1 MATKAKNLKAGMLAG
16 MVAEKS
22 RATEPLDRFAR
33 AEQVIVER
41 PGGLLAP
48 PVAALAP
55 QAPASA
61 PAQPPAATGT
71 DGRAGAASTPVVTA
85 GFSAES
91 PASGTGTRRLE
102 RIPLACLLDNPL
114 NARRIYDPEVV
125 QDRAASIATHG
136 QKTPGLATPVPGRA
150 GYYYLIDGHYRKRA
164 LLAAN
169 KTEMEC
175 FVETDVGDLDLYRLS
190 FLLNEQRSGQS
201 ALDNAIAWRQ
211 LIDENKI
218 SKEEEISEL
227 TGISAG
233 TVSKTLALLRLPD
246 SVLDVMKEKP
256 AAIGIAAGYE
266 LTLYF
271 KLKGEEPTRELAQRI
286 VNDGLSSREVEAIRR
301 QAQEGRTRKVK
312 EISRQYKIRSEQGE
326 VLGTIKEWDSGRV
339 VLDIHVAERGARTE
353 LVSALKARFAVDGG

>member
-1 MATKAKNLKAGMLAG
+1 VATKAKNLKAGMLAG

-22 RATEPLDRFAR
+22 RTTEPLDRFAR

-48 PVAALAP
+48 PLT
-55 QAPASA
+55 
-61 PAQPPAATGT
+61 PPAAPAAPAKSPVTAETGT
-71 DGRAGAASTPVVTA
+71 ATSVGSVASG
-85 GFSAES
+85 GFSAETTV
-91 PASGTGTRRLE
+91 AGGGARRLE
-102 RIPLACLLDNPL
+102 RIPLASLLDNPL

-136 QKTPGLATPVPGRA
+136 QKTPGLATPVPDRP

-169 KTEMEC
+169 KTDMEC
-175 FVETDVGDLDLYRLS
+175 FVEADLGDLDLYRLS

-271 KLKGEEPTRELAQRI
+271 KLKGEEATRELAQRI
-286 VNDGLSSREVEAIRR
+286 VDDGLSSREVEAIRR

-339 VLDIHVAERGARTE
+339 VLDIQLAERGARAE
-353 LVSALKARFAVDGG
+353 LVSALKTRFAVDGS